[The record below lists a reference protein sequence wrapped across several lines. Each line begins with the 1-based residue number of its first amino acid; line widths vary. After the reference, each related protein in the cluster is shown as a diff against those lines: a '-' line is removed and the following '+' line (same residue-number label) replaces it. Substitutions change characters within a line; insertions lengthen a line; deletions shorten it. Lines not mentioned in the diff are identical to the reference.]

1 MCPTLIGCLEVGVQ
15 NASIIQSGGVSRIQ
29 EVLKYYPLYRVVGC
43 HVFRKYLSIEVNGKI
58 VKTLVIMH

>member
-1 MCPTLIGCLEVGVQ
+1 MSC
-15 NASIIQSGGVSRIQ
+15 IQ